1 MSKWPGFLMLGK
13 RTIAH
18 LRPKTRPSRHVAYL
32 GSFMLK
38 ENYTSII
45 DYHSRC
51 FSTRICTWHIMTCFL
66 NVWSKLLQTSNN
78 YSCNHRQRP
87 YLADWRWALLFAREI
102 AINRICLWEGSMVY
116 VYIYIH
122 LSYVATWLLY
132 GFISSSTEEI
142 TIVIYMLSL

>member
-38 ENYTSII
+38 ENYTYII

-87 YLADWRWALLFAREI
+87 YLADWRWALTAFCPW
-102 AINRICLWEGSMVY
+102 NRHRQQNMPVGRQHGVCL
-116 VYIYIH
+116 H